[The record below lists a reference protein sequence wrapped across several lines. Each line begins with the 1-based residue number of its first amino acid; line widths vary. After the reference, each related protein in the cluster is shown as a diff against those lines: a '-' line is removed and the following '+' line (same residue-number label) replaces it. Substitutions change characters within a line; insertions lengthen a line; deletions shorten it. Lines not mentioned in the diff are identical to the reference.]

1 MALDNYRD
9 LSVGGSDV
17 NAGFQ
22 FEFYCSNCNRKWKT
36 PFKPYRMGQVTGFLT
51 RLAFLV
57 SGAANTSRLTGTAA
71 DFGSRG
77 AKQQALAEV
86 MPQAQRL
93 YSNCVVCELAF
104 CEDCVDGSNT
114 CKGCLLKAG
123 KVQPGQ
129 DANGGYGAQSG
140 SQAGG
145 HACPNCGT
153 AGNGGRFCAEC
164 GFDMA
169 STHKSCPGCGAMAER
184 SARFCGDCGHGF

>member
-1 MALDNYRD
+1 MALENYRD
-9 LSVGGSDV
+9 LSVGGTDV

-36 PFKPYRMGQVTGFLT
+36 PFKPYRMGQITGFLT
-51 RLAFLV
+51 RFAFLFG
-57 SGAANTSRLTGTAA
+57 GAANTGRLTGTAA
-71 DFGSRG
+71 DFGARG
-77 AKQQALAEV
+77 AKQQALAES
-86 MPQAQRL
+86 MPQAERL
-93 YSNCVVCELAF
+93 YSNCVVCGLGF

-140 SQAGG
+140 G

-153 AGNGGRFCAEC
+153 AGGGGRFCAEC